1 MEVFVNLSPKKRKKV
16 DVAEAIEV
24 LGDKQLESA
33 ILMSSALEN
42 MSSESI
48 DATELQ
54 ELKTKVTCMDD
65 KLSIILDLLSNK

>member
-1 MEVFVNLSPKKRKKV
+1 MEVFVNLSQKKKKV

-42 MSSESI
+42 MH
-48 DATELQ
+48 Q
-54 ELKTKVTCMDD
+54 KVLMR
-65 KLSIILDLLSNK
+65 KN